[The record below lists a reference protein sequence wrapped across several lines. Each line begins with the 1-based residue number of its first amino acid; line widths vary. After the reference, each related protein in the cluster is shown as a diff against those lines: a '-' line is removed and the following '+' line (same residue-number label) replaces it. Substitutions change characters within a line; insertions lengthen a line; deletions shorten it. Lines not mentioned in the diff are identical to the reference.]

1 MLLYKEA
8 YMKRNHIVLLTGAV
22 LITILMGSCDALF
35 ANQFKAAGLGQ
46 PTAEQLATQAQST
59 DPAVSQPALALQVE
73 AQLEAGGATP
83 LINNLVNVLIDQGS
97 SLGTL
102 ADSGATMNSFIAA
115 LVPAETLAT
124 PGGLASAIDA
134 IAGSL
139 PDLTALAGSVEGDSF
154 AASGLNAQNL
164 AMTAALATV
173 FSNLE
178 PTTPGSSVGTE
189 LEAYYVASAAA
200 TASGDPVPNISGY
213 VTVPVGVDL
222 SALLGA
228 GSTVDTLL
236 QVAGIDLSSF
246 TS

>member
-1 MLLYKEA
+1 
-8 YMKRNHIVLLTGAV
+8 MKRNHIVLFLGAV
-22 LITILMGSCDALF
+22 LIAVLMGSCDALF
-35 ANQFKAAGLGQ
+35 TNQFKAAGLGQ
-46 PTAEQLATQAQST
+46 PTTEQLAAQAQST
-59 DPAVSQPALALQVE
+59 DPAVSQPAIALEVE

-97 SLGTL
+97 SLETL
-102 ADSGATMNSFIAA
+102 ADSGATMNEFIGA

-134 IAGSL
+134 IADSL
-139 PDLTALAGSVEGDSF
+139 PDLTALAGTVEGDSF
-154 AASGLNAQNL
+154 ATTGLNAQNL

-178 PTTPGSSVGTE
+178 STTPGSSVGTE
-189 LEAYYVASAAA
+189 LEAFYVASAAA
-200 TASGDPVPNISGY
+200 TASGDPAPTISDY
-213 VTVPVGVDL
+213 VTVPVGVDIG
-222 SALLGA
+222 ALLGA
-228 GSTVDTLL
+228 GTTVDTLL

>member
-1 MLLYKEA
+1 
-8 YMKRNHIVLLTGAV
+8 MKRNHMMLFIGAA
-22 LITILMGSCDALF
+22 LIALLMGSCDALF
-35 ANQFKAAGLGQ
+35 TNQFKAAGLGQ
-46 PTAEQLATQAQST
+46 PTSEQLEQQAQSE
-59 DPAVSQPALALQVE
+59 DPAVSQPAIALEVE

-83 LINNLVNVLIDQGS
+83 LINNLVNVLIDQGG
-97 SLGTL
+97 SLDTL
-102 ADSGATMNSFIAA
+102 ADSGATMNDFIGA

-139 PDLTALAGSVEGDSF
+139 TDLTALAGSVEGDSF
-154 AASGLNAQNL
+154 AVDGLNAQNL

-173 FSNLE
+173 FTSLDFVA
-178 PTTPGSSVGTE
+178 PGSSSVGQA
-189 LEAYYVASAAA
+189 LEAYYDDSA
-200 TASGDPVPNISGY
+200 TATAAGNPIPNISGY
-213 VTVPVGVDL
+213 VTVPAGVDIG
-222 SALLGA
+222 ALLGA